1 MSLQVTLPT
10 KFVMSLPGIEVSSY
24 IPLSNPEQVVQ
35 CLEDNDTDYLD
46 YLLDSQYCITFPS
59 QLCRDFDFT
68 ADYSGMIIVY
78 MSSSPI
84 RDYLRRLCFM
94 NNIPFNEV

>member
-10 KFVMSLPGIEVSSY
+10 QFVMSFPGIEVSSY
-24 IPLSNPEQVVQ
+24 IPLSSPYQVVQ

-59 QLCRDFDFT
+59 QLRRDFDFT
-68 ADYSGMIIVY
+68 ADRSGIIFVY
-78 MSSSPI
+78 PSSSSF
-84 RDYLRRLCFM
+84 REYLRLLCYH
-94 NNIPFNEV
+94 NKVDFNEV